1 MPSGANREAP
11 RGAIRKAVIPAAGLG
26 TRVLPATKAVPKPL
40 LPLVDKPTIQYV
52 VEEAVASGIEQV
64 IIVTSRAT
72 AAIEAYFRP
81 SPELEAALE
90 HKGDVKTLRA
100 LRHISEMAEITFV
113 RQEEPRGLGHAVL
126 MAKAA
131 VGDEPFGVLLADDL
145 VDHPHRPCLGQLLDV
160 HARHGGAV
168 LAVMPVP
175 REQVSRYG
183 VVALDTA
190 AAEPLEPGTH
200 RVSGLV
206 EKPPVERAPSNLI
219 VVGRYVLPP
228 EIFAA
233 LEATLPSGRGEI
245 ELTDGIQRV
254 GERMPVYAREFDGT
268 RYDIGTPVG
277 LLTTSLAFALE
288 RPDMAPEVR
297 AFLRGVRLD
306 DTSE

>member
-1 MPSGANREAP
+1 MPSDAI
-11 RGAIRKAVIPAAGLG
+11 RGAVRKAVIPAAGLG
-26 TRVLPATKAVPKPL
+26 TRVLPATKAVPKAL
-40 LPLVDKPTIQYV
+40 LPLADKPTIQYV

-72 AAIEAYFRP
+72 AAIEEHFRP
-81 SPELEAALE
+81 SPELEAVLE
-90 HKGDVKTLRA
+90 RKGDVKTLRA
-100 LRHISEMAEITFV
+100 VRHITEMAEIRFV

-145 VDHPHRPCLGQLLDV
+145 VDHPARPCLRQLLDV
-160 HARHGGAV
+160 YEQHAGAV

-183 VVALDTA
+183 VVALDDSMG
-190 AAEPLEPGTH
+190 ERLEPGTH

-206 EKPPVERAPSNLI
+206 EKPPVELAPSNLI

-233 LEATLPSGRGEI
+233 LEATPPSGRGEI

-254 GERMPVYAREFDGT
+254 GAQSPVYAREFDGT

-297 AFLRGVRLD
+297 AFLRGARLD
-306 DTSE
+306 DETE